1 MQVIG
6 DGVLTPAIS
15 VVSAV
20 QGLSIKT
27 NVTQDSIIGISVAIL
42 VGLCLRQCTVWTA
55 RNVMDRMYYQG
66 SHCCYM

>member
-6 DGVLTPAIS
+6 DGILTPAIT

-27 NVTQDSIIGISVAIL
+27 AISQNVVIGISVAIL
-42 VGLCLRQCTVWTA
+42 VGLCLRQRTACTACTV
-55 RNVMDRMYYQG
+55 MGRM
-66 SHCCYM
+66 